1 MREISAGLERRLC
14 REGRRVGGRKEMRIG
29 LDRASF
35 DKSEK
40 DKVDETGE
48 SFP

>member
-1 MREISAGLERRLC
+1 
-14 REGRRVGGRKEMRIG
+14 MRIG

-40 DKVDETGE
+40 DKADETGE
-48 SFP
+48 SFPRAVLTS

>member
-1 MREISAGLERRLC
+1 M
-14 REGRRVGGRKEMRIG
+14 GGRKEIRIG

-40 DKVDETGE
+40 DKAEETE
-48 SFP
+48 SFPRTVLFD